1 MTEMKK
7 LNAEA
12 LEQVTGGKLRMVCND
27 TVSYANVRTGPGTK
41 YSKAYTLKNGTYVD
55 TVRKVFSEEDG
66 YYWTQI
72 DDGCWIASHLLQ

>member
-1 MTEMKK
+1 MTEMNK

-12 LEQVTGGKLRMVCND
+12 LEQVTGGKLRMVNND

>member
-1 MTEMKK
+1 MMEMMK
-7 LNAEA
+7 LNTEN

-27 TVSYANVRTGPGTK
+27 SASYANVRTGPGTK
-41 YSKAYTLKNGTYVD
+41 YSKAYTLRNGTYVD
-55 TVRKVFSEEDG
+55 TVRKVFSEDDG